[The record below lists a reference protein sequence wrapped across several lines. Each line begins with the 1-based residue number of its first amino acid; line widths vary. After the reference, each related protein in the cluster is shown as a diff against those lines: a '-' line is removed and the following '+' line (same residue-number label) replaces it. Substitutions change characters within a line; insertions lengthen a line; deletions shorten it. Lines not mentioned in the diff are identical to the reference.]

1 MKLTIMAT
9 IQQQPKMKART
20 LTLREKDRGWVV
32 LDWFGCE
39 GVSLDPLSLT
49 VSTIEFELLLGI
61 SWFVGGKPLVVVV
74 VVVLSNAK
82 FLENKGQNH
91 VGASASGL

>member
-61 SWFVGGKPLVVVV
+61 SWFVGGKPLVMVV

>member
-9 IQQQPKMKART
+9 IQQQPNMKART
-20 LTLREKDRGWVV
+20 LTLREKDRGWVA

-61 SWFVGGKPLVVVV
+61 SWFVGGKPLVMVV

>member
-9 IQQQPKMKART
+9 IQQQPSMKART
-20 LTLREKDRGWVV
+20 LTLREKDRGCVTA
-32 LDWFGCE
+32 LDWLGCE
-39 GVSLDPLSLT
+39 AFDPPLLMLSLT

-61 SWFVGGKPLVVVV
+61 SWFVGGGGKPLV

-91 VGASASGL
+91 VGSA